1 MKKLTLGNRNVQI
14 VSVEG
19 KDVLTK
25 NYTIT
30 DKTLKIG
37 SLDYSMETDKLRT
50 LGKNIIK
57 FDSKKERYYTYSIL
71 NVTFRYACKK
81 DKDLEDEE

>member
-1 MKKLTLGNRNVQI
+1 MNKEINKNVQI

-25 NYTIT
+25 NYKIT
-30 DKTLKIG
+30 DKTLRIG

-50 LGKNIIK
+50 LGKNVIK
-57 FDSKKERYYTYSIL
+57 FDNKKERYYTYSII
-71 NVTFRYACKK
+71 NVTFKYTCKK
-81 DKDLEDEE
+81 ETKKNIINK